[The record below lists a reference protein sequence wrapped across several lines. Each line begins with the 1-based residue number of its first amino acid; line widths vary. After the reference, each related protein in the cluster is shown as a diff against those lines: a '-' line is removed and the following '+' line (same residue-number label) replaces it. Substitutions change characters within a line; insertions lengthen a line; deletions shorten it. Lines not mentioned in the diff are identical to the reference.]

1 MKKTMYLLMALII
14 LSLTACSESKDET
27 LQYQPKTYTEY
38 KEVADV
44 NLPVTFTLNDFNLS
58 NGGGVCC
65 NFK

>member
-1 MKKTMYLLMALII
+1 MKKTMYLLLALII
-14 LSLTACSESKDET
+14 FSLTACSESKDET
-27 LQYQPKTYTEY
+27 PQVQSKTYTEY

-58 NGGGVCC
+58 VGGVYC